1 MLEEIHSLSCI
12 NLMLQGADADVAFFI
27 LITTELDR
35 LWKIS
40 IWSRPS
46 LRAQCYLRPTHD
58 RWSLQTR
65 LSCNRLKQP
74 VGWSHRHIISHYM
87 PMGGAHWLSH
97 FYFMAKN
104 LLPSL
109 VDISDSHQAWCNEI
123 WSNPWCHCAVRHHP
137 NFHTQPHPASSFYS
151 FVQIG

>member
-12 NLMLQGADADVAFFI
+12 NLMLQGADVAFFF
-27 LITTELDR
+27 LIITEPDR

-46 LRAQCYLRPTHD
+46 LRAQRYLRPTHD
-58 RWSLQTR
+58 CWSPQTR

-87 PMGGAHWLSH
+87 PMGKAHWLSH
-97 FYFMAKN
+97 FLFMAKN

-109 VDISDSHQAWCNEI
+109 VVISDSHQDWLHEV
-123 WSNPWCHCAVRHHP
+123 WSNLWCHCAVRHHP
-137 NFHTQPHPASSFYS
+137 NFQRQPHPVSSLYS